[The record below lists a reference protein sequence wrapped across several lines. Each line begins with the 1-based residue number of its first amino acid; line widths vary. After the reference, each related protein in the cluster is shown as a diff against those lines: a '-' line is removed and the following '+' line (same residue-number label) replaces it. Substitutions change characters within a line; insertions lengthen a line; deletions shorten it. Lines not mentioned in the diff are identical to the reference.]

1 MSEKQSGFEVQ
12 ESQRQSWLSIAAVWA
27 GGMICVPCL
36 MIGGVLSGGGLSL
49 AEIVISILIGYGLI
63 CVYMIF
69 IGMQACDTGL
79 PVAVMASGALGEKGA
94 RYVISTLI
102 AIACIGWF
110 GIQSATCGQ
119 AFASMVAPLLG
130 MEASTGFVAVCSIIW
145 GVIMLATACAGFKGL
160 KWLNYIAVPLLVI
173 VCLYGLIAG
182 IVRNDG
188 GAAIS
193 AYAPETSAGL
203 VYGISMVVASFALGG
218 VISADYC
225 RFAKSRADVVKSSI
239 VGVMPAGLFMLLT
252 GALMSIV
259 TGQYDISAILVS
271 LGVPILGLIA
281 LVLAT
286 WTTNVTNAYSGGL
299 ALSNLLGF
307 DESKFKVTTGI
318 SGAIGTLL
326 AAFGLLNAFQGFL
339 SLMSALIPPLA
350 GVIIAAY
357 WITGRGKKE
366 NFSFKKGVSAAGL
379 ISFIVGA
386 LVACIT
392 GGTFASFPGLVEAV
406 PFLNTPFFV
415 GPVNG
420 IVVSLVLY
428 VVFAGVS
435 PKKAN

>member
-94 RYVISTLI
+94 RYVISTLL

-119 AFASMVAPLLG
+119 AFATMVAPLLG
-130 MEASTGFVAVCSIIW
+130 MEATTGFVAVCSIIW
-145 GVIMLATACAGFKGL
+145 GAIMLATACAGFKGL

-182 IVRNDG
+182 ITKNDG
-188 GAAIS
+188 GSVIAS
-193 AYAPETSAGL
+193 YAPETSSGL
-203 VYGISMVVASFALGG
+203 VFGISMVVASFALGG

-271 LGVPILGLIA
+271 LGVPVLGLIA

-307 DESKFKVTTGI
+307 DESKFKITTGI

-366 NFSFKKGVSAAGL
+366 NFSFKKGVSGAGL
-379 ISFIVGA
+379 VSFLIGA

-392 GGTFASFPGLVEAV
+392 GGTFASFPGLVEAM

-420 IVVSLVLY
+420 IIVSLVLY
-428 VVFAGVS
+428 VILAGVS